1 MATSTFIKKW
11 NGKHLQDDGS
21 RVSKEYNTFQ
31 NAFKREMTQ
40 IAQNIGATLVRFS
53 KGHYDVSGFIERNGK
68 YVYFDYD
75 TSLCG
80 GRATPLLRE
89 GRAMFC
95 RTAANEKDYRGGNNN
110 FTSFEDCE
118 SVIDRL
124 LNTEYKR
131 AF

>member
-11 NGKHLQDDGS
+11 NGKHLQDDGIC
-21 RVSKEYNTFQ
+21 VSKEYNTFQ

-40 IAQNIGATLVRFS
+40 IAQNIGATLVKFS
-53 KGHYDVSGFIERNGK
+53 KGHYDVWGFIERNGK
-68 YVYFDYD
+68 YVYFNYD

-80 GRATPLLRE
+80 GRATPKLKD
-89 GRAMFC
+89 GMAMLC
-95 RTAANEKDYRGGNNN
+95 RTAENVKDYRGGDNN

-124 LNTEYKR
+124 LNTEHKR